1 MVKYKYKMCS
11 GLAIMPEHDM
21 KLLKD
26 MSKKGW
32 HLVGMKGLL
41 YRFEKGEACDYDYA
55 LNTEMVIEKDMLS
68 YYEAS
73 GWYPVVIEPGYQ
85 IFRAKEGT
93 VPIFSDKA
101 SEEEVLEKNQKHTG
115 KWASVFGI
123 LLAAWLIIMNI
134 INLGFIKVVVLIAL
148 NTCFV
153 FTFLPFL
160 GFSRS
165 LRKLRKNY

>member
-1 MVKYKYKMCS
+1 MAKYKMCS
-11 GLAIMPEHDM
+11 GLAMMPEHDM

-41 YRFEKGEACDYDYA
+41 YRFEKGDPCDYDYA
-55 LNTEMVIEKDMLS
+55 LNMELTIDKDMLS

-73 GWYPVVIEPGYQ
+73 GWHPVVIGPGYQ

-101 SEEEVLEKNQKHTG
+101 SEEEVLLRNQKQSG

-123 LLAAWLIIMNI
+123 LLAAWLIIMRMI
-134 INLGFIKVVVLIAL
+134 DLGFIESIVLIAIS
-148 NTCFV
+148 TCFV
-153 FTFLPFL
+153 FTFLPYL

-165 LRKLRKNY
+165 LRKLRKNIS